1 MSLESQAELLQET
14 SGTPPAEPT
23 PRKRRGVKR
32 RVGSTDGSTRVRA
45 VVVAE
50 APSYAA
56 AELRKA
62 PEAITVRNVSTS
74 VGEITFLQRKAFN
87 ALLSFAQQKRRDKE
101 VTFEI
106 SVAEFESLVGHT
118 TSNSREYLKNI
129 ARGLTDI
136 KLEFDYKGDTRA
148 KTAGWGIANMVAEVY
163 LSPDEKWIKFSFP
176 PELANNLLSPTV
188 YNAIDLR
195 MQNLFTSHSAL
206 ALFEHVSRYHGFK
219 MRETFREHWTAWSIL
234 LSGAKEAHSEF
245 RDFNKMLMRAI
256 DQVNTHEQRF
266 KVVPH
271 VSKRGRK
278 IDKLWFVLEPQD
290 QSQLPLNGTPAI
302 VGEELLKRLR
312 EIGLTD
318 AEITQHAMTYEEEY
332 LLAQADYLD
341 KRMKKKNAD
350 PIGSPKAFF
359 ESSVEKNYADAPRH
373 PAQLTERRTERAVA
387 KPKALGK
394 ADATRKLNSLRED
407 WKLAKM
413 EGIRT
418 NFVSELPERRKAI
431 VESMLERLQKTPA
444 IATSYRKN
452 GISTMVEAAV
462 VNLLFADQY
471 PNEPAAEEL
480 LQFAFETGSLL
491 PGAAT
496 KS

>member
-1 MSLESQAELLQET
+1 MALESQTELLQES
-14 SGTPPAEPT
+14 SGAPQADPT

-32 RVGSTDGSTRVRA
+32 RVGTADGSTRVTRA

-50 APSYAA
+50 APSYPA

-74 VGEITFLQRKAFN
+74 VGEISFLQRKAFN
-87 ALLSFAQQKRRDKE
+87 ALLSFAQQNRRGE
-101 VTFEI
+101 QITFEI
-106 SVAEFESLVGHT
+106 AVSEFEDLVGHT

-136 KLEFDYKGDTRA
+136 KLEFDYKGDTRS
-148 KTAGWGIANMVAEVY
+148 KTAGWGVANMIAEVY
-163 LSPDEKWIKFSFP
+163 LSPDEKRIKFSFP
-176 PELANNLLSPTV
+176 PELANNLLSPTI
-188 YNAIDLR
+188 YNAIDIR

-206 ALFEHVSRYHGFK
+206 TLFEIVSRYHGFK

-234 LSGAKEAHSEF
+234 LSGGKEAHPEF

-271 VSKRGRK
+271 VNKRGRK

-290 QSQLPLNGTPAI
+290 QSQLPLDGTPAI

-312 EIGLTD
+312 DIGLTD
-318 AEITQHAMTYEEEY
+318 AEVTQHAMMYEEEY

-350 PIGSPKAFF
+350 PVGSPKAFF
-359 ESSVEKNYADAPRH
+359 QSAVEGNYAEAPRH
-373 PAQLTERRTERAVA
+373 PAQRAESRA
-387 KPKALGK
+387 EPAPKPKALGK
-394 ADATRKLNSLRED
+394 ADATKKLNSLREE
-407 WKLAKM
+407 WKRAKM
-413 EGIRT
+413 EAIRT
-418 NFVSELPERRKAI
+418 SFASEIPDRRKAI
-431 VESMLERLQKTPA
+431 VDSMLERLQKTPA

-471 PNEPAAEEL
+471 PNEPGAEEL

-491 PGAAT
+491 PGAAAQ
-496 KS
+496 S